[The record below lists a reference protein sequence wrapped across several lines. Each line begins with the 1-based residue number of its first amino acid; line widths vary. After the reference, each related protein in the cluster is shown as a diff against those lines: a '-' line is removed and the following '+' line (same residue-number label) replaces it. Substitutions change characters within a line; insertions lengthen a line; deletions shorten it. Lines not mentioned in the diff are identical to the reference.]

1 MILIP
6 FTIKMNIILS
16 FSEEN
21 PNQVPKM
28 SDQLNK
34 EQIKKMINEKIQTL
48 QGIEAQVPASFRELR
63 GKWNQTAE
71 TYMEISPLIQMMEM
85 NYNREMEAE
94 ASRVT
99 QEALDFFKETTD
111 KLSKNNKDKD
121 AANKRR
127 TLDEKLNASFN
138 NRMAKMARWEP
149 LEPRNPNATSQ
160 DTPVQPMPRYTTSQK
175 QDTPITPM
183 PRYTARKNQDTNV
196 TPMPRYTAS
205 QNQDSRT
212 QVTAHWEP
220 MEPPT
225 RYSPGTPSKQA
236 AHLNTANIEREPFG
250 TMIMTANPDTPM
262 IYLNVKG
269 YYYKIPMNQ
278 CTDNLKT
285 KLIEAVDTGKL
296 DYSIADLWTENR
308 RRAKTILILEYIRAE
323 LTQWKPSEF
332 WKERELLRVRIQE
345 LNKLI
350 KREEDM

>member
-1 MILIP
+1 M
-6 FTIKMNIILS
+6 TIILS

-21 PNQVPKM
+21 HNHVPKM
-28 SDQLNK
+28 SDQMNK
-34 EQIKKMINEKIQTL
+34 EQIKKMIAEKIQTL
-48 QGIEAQVPASFRELR
+48 HGIEAQVPASFRELR

-71 TYMEISPLIQMMEM
+71 TYMEISPLIQMMEL
-85 NYNREMEAE
+85 NYNREMESE

-99 QEALDFFKETTD
+99 QEALDFFNETTD

-121 AANKRR
+121 TANKRR
-127 TLDEKLNASFN
+127 TLDEKLNANFH
-138 NRMAKMARWEP
+138 NRMAKMAKWEP

-160 DTPVQPMPRYTTSQK
+160 DTPVQPMPRYTTSQD
-175 QDTPITPM
+175 QDTPIRPM
-183 PRYTARKNQDTNV
+183 PRYTTSQNQDIRV
-196 TPMPRYTAS
+196 TPMPRYTVS
-205 QNQDSRT
+205 QNQDNQT
-212 QVTAHWEP
+212 QVTARWEP

-225 RYSPGTPSKQA
+225 RYSPGTTSKQA
-236 AHLNTANIEREPFG
+236 AHLNMTNQEQEPFG

-278 CTDNLKT
+278 CTDPLKA

-296 DYSIADLWTENR
+296 DYSIADLWKENR

-323 LTQWKPSEF
+323 LTQWKPSAF